1 MKKYNSAKDML
12 IIAHLY
18 KKAGRTVDAAKM
30 AIKAM
35 EEEDAE
41 ELFEA
46 LDAENDI
53 ETASEEG
60 DELENITA
68 EDLEVEC
75 DGEGEDEAEAEEVV
89 EEKVEEELPPIEEA
103 VAKVRMLKK
112 KAMANKATLSGSRSV
127 KARFAKKLLR
137 RK

>member
-1 MKKYNSAKDML
+1 MKYNAAKDLL
-12 IIAHLY
+12 ILAHMY
-18 KKAGRTVDAAKM
+18 KKAGKVVEAAKM

-35 EEEDAE
+35 DEEDAE

-46 LDAENDI
+46 LDAENDV
-53 ETASEEG
+53 EVASEGECEDLEG
-60 DELENITA
+60 ITA
-68 EDLEVEC
+68 EDLVE
-75 DGEGEDEAEAEEVV
+75 EQAEESVEEAPAEAEAEE
-89 EEKVEEELPPIEEA
+89 ELPSIEEA

>member
-1 MKKYNSAKDML
+1 MKYNAAKDLL
-12 IIAHLY
+12 ILAHMY
-18 KKAGRTVDAAKM
+18 NKAGKRVDAAKL
-30 AIKAM
+30 AVKAM
-35 EEEDAE
+35 DEADAE

-46 LDAENDI
+46 LDAENEAEI
-53 ETASEEG
+53 ASEGE
-60 DELENITA
+60 DLEDITA

-75 DGEGEDEAEAEEVV
+75 DGEDVEVQEEEVSA
-89 EEKVEEELPPIEEA
+89 EDLPPIDEA

>member
-30 AIKAM
+30 AVKAM

-53 ETASEEG
+53 EMASEEG
-60 DELENITA
+60 EDLENITA

-75 DGEGEDEAEAEEVV
+75 DGDEPEVEEEV
-89 EEKVEEELPPIEEA
+89 KVEEELPPVEEA